1 MTLKAIS
8 ILLVSLTSF
17 VWGWTAHMLVE
28 ARRKE
33 KQTKKELEELL
44 AKLLAKLGPPPKWP
58 KVNPHLPLKRR
69 EGESVAAFEKR
80 VSEAIEEGKITLNAA
95 RQSIGLPP
103 IERKSYEVQ
112 CTTCRHCVQPKRPGI
127 KYDPCEKCVGYLNW
141 SEMKETKK

>member
-1 MTLKAIS
+1 MTLKVIT
-8 ILLVSLTSF
+8 ILIVSLTSF
-17 VWGWTAHMLVE
+17 VWGWTARNLVE

-33 KQTKKELEELL
+33 KQAKTKLEALL
-44 AKLLAKLGPPPKWP
+44 AKVGPPPKGP

-127 KYDPCEKCVGYLNW
+127 KYDPCEACVGYLNW